1 MRNESE
7 YKKLLKRLLKKGYKF
22 VLFNEF
28 NPEDN
33 MQIIL
38 RHDVDFSTEYA
49 FRMAKI
55 EAELGIKASYFFL
68 THSHYNWHTIDFSAF
83 KNLGHFTGL
92 HLDFDCSLTVDE
104 SALNNFYSVH
114 RPSKDHLNTDKEFSA
129 YNKKFFTDINY
140 VSDSGNKELSEID
153 DNTQLLI
160 HPIWWMTRGGDLKGK
175 LNQWK
180 RLQEK
185 KAEGHIIDNIKEE
198 LLK

>member
-1 MRNESE
+1 MKNKAE
-7 YKKLLKRLLKKGYKF
+7 YKKLLKRLLKEGYKF

-28 NPEDN
+28 NPEEDN
-33 MQIIL
+33 QIIL

-83 KNLGHFTGL
+83 KNLGHYTGL
-92 HLDFDCSLTVDE
+92 HLDFDCALTVQE
-104 SALNNFYSVH
+104 EALTNVYSIH
-114 RPSKDHLNTDKEFSA
+114 RPSEEHLNTDMEFSS
-129 YNKKFFTDINY
+129 YNKKFFTDISY
-140 VSDSGNKELSEID
+140 ISDSGNKDLKKIEG
-153 DNTQLLI
+153 NTQLLI
-160 HPIWWMTRGGDLKGK
+160 HPIWWMTRGGLLKGK

-180 RLQEK
+180 RQQEK
-185 KAEGHIIDNIKEE
+185 KAQGYILDNIKEE